1 MKKYTYYLIVTL
13 FLQLFSCKDKDYP
26 FLHSKDGFPQT
37 PVNLYFLNSEYDDY
51 NSSMPPCEWNLYPL
65 VFSTNRN
72 SGGNDFD
79 FKHYSLTIMY
89 GYEEKW
95 ASVGIGAG
103 GGTYYS
109 LDSIISLANTKNSE
123 YGPYITRYSLHY
135 NPYEEYFEYLF
146 CFTREIQ
153 GQFDLKFMTR
163 ELDSLIAD
171 ERYANMWN
179 RYYGIHG
186 EYDIAALNTKEHNEG
201 YLSIWDN
208 SLYYCSDSEGDFN
221 IYELEIDTTIGI
233 VDFLTQNKNLQ
244 SSARKIVSSP
254 NDDKCPFVSDNYMVF
269 TSNRDG
275 GQGGFDLWYSKKVNA
290 EWSDPVNF
298 GSSINT
304 VADEYRPIFVVS
316 DSIPNDLM
324 IFSSN
329 REGGL
334 GGFDLYYVGI
344 NVAE

>member
-1 MKKYTYYLIVTL
+1 MKKFTSCIIATV
-13 FLQLFSCKDKDYP
+13 FVFFISCKDDDYAY
-26 FLHSKDGFPQT
+26 LYSKEGFPQT
-37 PVNLYFLNSEYDDY
+37 PVNLNFLNTEYDDY
-51 NSSMPPCEWNLYPL
+51 NSSMPPGEWNLYPL

-72 SGGNDFD
+72 SKGNDFD
-79 FKHYSLTIMY
+79 LVFKSLYIWY
-89 GYEEKW
+89 DYEKKW
-95 ASVGIGAG
+95 LSFGISGAG
-103 GGTYYS
+103 VIGGGFVEDVT
-109 LDSIISLANTKNSE
+109 LKANTTENE
-123 YGPYITRYSLHY
+123 YGPYVTKY
-135 NPYEEYFEYLF
+135 NLNTDLDSFEYLF
-146 CFTREIQ
+146 SYTREIQ
-153 GQFDLKFMTR
+153 GQFDLKFWTY
-163 ELDSLIAD
+163 ELDSLIAN
-171 ERYANMWN
+171 EKYTNKWY

-208 SLYYCSDSEGDFN
+208 RLYYCSDSEGDFN

-233 VDFLTQNKNLQ
+233 VEFLTQNKNLQ

-254 NDDKCPFVSDNYMVF
+254 NDDKCPFVSNNYMVF

-275 GQGGFDLWYSKKVNA
+275 GLGGFDLWYSKKVNA

-344 NVAE
+344 NIAE